1 MNTFSLQTRLYSGQ
15 GSLAVL
21 KRFTNKHIWIICDG
35 FLARSPLL
43 DTLRNALPADNR
55 ISVFSEITPDPTIH
69 TVVQGIA
76 QMQALQPQVVI
87 GFGGGS
93 AMDAAKAIVWF
104 SQQSGI
110 NIETCVAIPTTSG
123 TGSEV
128 TSACVISDPDKGIK
142 YPLFN
147 NALYPDMAILD
158 PELVVSVPPQITA
171 NTGMD
176 VLTHALEA
184 WVSPR
189 ASDFTDALAEKAAKL
204 VFQYLPTAVEKG
216 DCVATR
222 GKMHNASTLAGMAFS
237 QAGLGL
243 NHAIAHQLGGQFH
256 LPHGLANALLLTTV
270 IRFNAG
276 VPRAAKRYARLAKA
290 CGFCPAEA
298 NDIAAINALIQQ
310 IELLKQRCALPSLAV
325 ALKEGRSNFS
335 ARILAMVQAALADVT
350 LRTNPRPASADEIRE
365 HVRAAGV
372 VGAGG
377 AGFPAHVKL
386 QAQVEIF
393 LVNAAECEPML
404 KVDQQLMWQQAAR
417 LVRGVQYAM
426 TATGAR
432 EGVIALKEK
441 YRRAIDALTPL
452 LPAGIRLHILPDVY
466 PAGDEVLTIWM
477 ATGRRVAPAALPASV
492 GVAVNNVQTVLNIAR
507 AVEQQFPVTRRTL
520 TVNGAVARPLTVTV
534 PIGMSLREVLAL
546 AGGATVDDP
555 GFINGGPMMGGLIT
569 SLDNPVTKTTGGL
582 LVLPKS
588 HPLIQR
594 RMQDERTV
602 LSVARTVCEQCR
614 LCTDLCPRHLIGH
627 ELSPHLLVRAVNFHQ
642 AATPQLLLSALTCS
656 ECNVC
661 ESVACPVGISP
672 MRINRMLKRELRA
685 QNQRYEGPL
694 NLSDEMAKYRLVP
707 VKRLIAKLGLSPWYQ
722 EAPLVEEEPSV
733 EKVTLQLRQHI
744 GASAVP
750 TVAVGERV
758 TRGQCVADVPP
769 GALGAPVHAS
779 IDGIVSAISEQA
791 ITVVRG

>member
-43 DTLRNALPADNR
+43 DTLCNALPADNR

-184 WVSPR
+184 WVSPH

-298 NDIAAINALIQQ
+298 NDVTAINALIQQ

-325 ALKEGRSNFS
+325 ALKEGRSDFS
-335 ARILAMVQAALADVT
+335 ARIPAMV
-350 LRTNPRPASADEIRE
+350 
-365 HVRAAGV
+365 
-372 VGAGG
+372 
-377 AGFPAHVKL
+377 
-386 QAQVEIF
+386 
-393 LVNAAECEPML
+393 
-404 KVDQQLMWQQAAR
+404 QAAR

-441 YRRAIDALTPL
+441 YRRAIDALSPL

-492 GVAVNNVQTVLNIAR
+492 GVVVNNVQTVLNIAR

-534 PIGMSLREVLAL
+534 PVGMSLHEVLAL
-546 AGGATVDDP
+546 AGGATVDNP

-694 NLSDEMAKYRLVP
+694 NPADEMAKYRLVP

-769 GALGAPVHAS
+769 GALGASIHAS

>member
-1 MNTFSLQTRLYSGQ
+1 MS
-15 GSLAVL
+15 
-21 KRFTNKHIWIICDG
+21 
-35 FLARSPLL
+35 
-43 DTLRNALPADNR
+43 
-55 ISVFSEITPDPTIH
+55 
-69 TVVQGIA
+69 
-76 QMQALQPQVVI
+76 
-87 GFGGGS
+87 
-93 AMDAAKAIVWF
+93 
-104 SQQSGI
+104 
-110 NIETCVAIPTTSG
+110 
-123 TGSEV
+123 
-128 TSACVISDPDKGIK
+128 
-142 YPLFN
+142 
-147 NALYPDMAILD
+147 
-158 PELVVSVPPQITA
+158 
-171 NTGMD
+171 
-176 VLTHALEA
+176 
-184 WVSPR
+184 
-189 ASDFTDALAEKAAKL
+189 
-204 VFQYLPTAVEKG
+204 
-216 DCVATR
+216 
-222 GKMHNASTLAGMAFS
+222 
-237 QAGLGL
+237 
-243 NHAIAHQLGGQFH
+243 
-256 LPHGLANALLLTTV
+256 
-270 IRFNAG
+270 
-276 VPRAAKRYARLAKA
+276 
-290 CGFCPAEA
+290 
-298 NDIAAINALIQQ
+298 AAINSV
-310 IELLKQRCALPSLAV
+310 EMSH
-325 ALKEGRSNFS
+325 
-335 ARILAMVQAALADVT
+335 
-350 LRTNPRPASADEIRE
+350 SADEIRE
-365 HVRAAGV
+365 RVRAAGV

-452 LPAGIRLHILPDVY
+452 LPDGIRLHILPDVY

-492 GVAVNNVQTVLNIAR
+492 GVVVNNVQTVLNIAR

-520 TVNGAVARPLTVTV
+520 TVNGA
-534 PIGMSLREVLAL
+534 
-546 AGGATVDDP
+546 VDDP

-694 NLSDEMAKYRLVP
+694 NPADEMAKYRLVP
-707 VKRLIAKLGLSPWYQ
+707 VKRLIAKLGLSP
-722 EAPLVEEEPSV
+722 
-733 EKVTLQLRQHI
+733 
-744 GASAVP
+744 
-750 TVAVGERV
+750 
-758 TRGQCVADVPP
+758 
-769 GALGAPVHAS
+769 
-779 IDGIVSAISEQA
+779 
-791 ITVVRG
+791 